1 MWTLT
6 PYFWAPVS
14 ILYVDIQNQKG
25 EHQMKL
31 SEVIGFLEQ
40 AYEVLN
46 KHYYDNTLPRVVIN
60 TAKARGC
67 YGYFT
72 TSKVWRDLND
82 CYFEISIT
90 PDYGL
95 ARDIYS
101 VIATLQHECLHCY
114 CATRNPPLHE
124 VSRNGRYHNKI
135 FRDLAVERDLII
147 GYDPKIGY
155 SITSPSQNL
164 IDFIDSQG
172 WGNIDLSR
180 TADNDIALPI
190 GTNGRT
196 SKPTHIRKY
205 QCHNCGISVRAS
217 KEVRIA
223 CCDCDTVMELVEK

>member
-1 MWTLT
+1 M
-6 PYFWAPVS
+6 
-14 ILYVDIQNQKG
+14 Q
-25 EHQMKL
+25 L
-31 SEVIGFLEQ
+31 SEVIGFLER

-46 KHYYDNTLPRVVIN
+46 ATYYDNTLPRVVIN

-72 TSKVWRDLND
+72 TSKVWRDTND

-101 VIATLQHECLHCY
+101 VLSTLQHECIHCY

-147 GYDPKIGY
+147 GYDSRIGY

-164 IDFIDSQG
+164 IDFVDSQG

-180 TADNDIALPI
+180 TADNDITLPI
-190 GTNGRT
+190 GPNTTTR
-196 SKPTHIRKY
+196 KPTHIRKY
-205 QCHNCGISVRAS
+205 LCPNCGISVRAS
-217 KEVRIA
+217 KAVNIA
-223 CCDCDTVMELVEK
+223 CLDCGIQMEIEEKCG